1 MHSDA
6 RAFGPSGSEQAEIF
20 RSLTLG
26 GYKGRVKA
34 RLSQSQITFECR
46 SGHALDLQL
55 SGIQRMHHTHT
66 NLIPGWLAVI
76 GLLCLWMA
84 WRTLNGDLQLYAAGL
99 GLFLSGGHLL
109 TKRPTLTLDTIA
121 GDCHSVFGN
130 DSLLMKLCTMIQRL
144 QDGAS
149 MADARRGLELLSKEA
164 AYPRTSQ
171 LEQNRRKEPIVM
183 ESNPAIEAFLQTID
197 TEGETLEQKASFQ
210 PDMNLPEWINN
221 VNESSESKKEIPP
234 GLLHRSRE
242 NLHTRRDHPQPP
254 MPQPQAPY
262 PGVYRQEYPISQPS
276 QHFDH
281 WPQQDY
287 TMAQTKPQLTPPP
300 ERYLPSFIGA
310 DGAHIP
316 DQDTVVSKPED
327 DLSIEMNLELKQEE
341 SSLVASARKN
351 ESDMKS
357 VNKMN
362 FEQTEK
368 FPHVSKIVNG
378 RVPRRLKLRSS
389 NISKSKDKLK
399 RKIFGNRP
407 ISRILSSRTADSLR
421 LQANRN
427 QRAQISDKI
436 QSLADERTGP
446 LNQEHVELMTAHL
459 DQPTKPIPDSF
470 QELTETKSPKKIS
483 ALDLPTLEN

>member
-84 WRTLNGDLQLYAAGL
+84 WRTLNGELQMYAAGL

-171 LEQNRRKEPIVM
+171 LEKNRRIEPSVM
-183 ESNPAIEAFLQTID
+183 ETNPAIEAFLQQTID
-197 TEGETLEQKASFQ
+197 TEETLGEDTSFR
-210 PDMNLPEWINN
+210 PDMNLPEWIND
-221 VNESSESKKEIPP
+221 VNESSNTQKEIPP

-242 NLHTRRDHPQPP
+242 NLHTRRDHPQPSTV
-254 MPQPQAPY
+254 QPQAPY
-262 PGVYRQEYPISQPS
+262 PGVYRQEYATSHPS

-287 TMAQTKPQLTPPP
+287 LATQNKPQFTSPPQ
-300 ERYLPSFIGA
+300 RYLPSFVGA

-316 DQDTVVSKPED
+316 DQNTLETEPDVQI
-327 DLSIEMNLELKQEE
+327 DLNLEQDQET

-351 ESDMKS
+351 ESEINTLK
-357 VNKMN
+357 KMN
-362 FEQTEK
+362 PEQTEK
-368 FPHVSKIVNG
+368 FPHVSRIVNG
-378 RVPRRLKLRSS
+378 RVPRRFKFRSP
-389 NISKSKDKLK
+389 NLPKSKGKLK

-407 ISRILSSRTADSLR
+407 ISRLLSSKTADSLR

-427 QRAQISDKI
+427 QRAQLSDQI
-436 QSLADERTGP
+436 QSLAADHTGP

-470 QELTETKSPKKIS
+470 EDLTETKIQKKIS
-483 ALDLPTLEN
+483 HMDLPTLES